1 MEFPKISLS
10 RLLMLVFAVALVI
23 YGVFNM
29 DSVVGFI
36 GYVVG
41 LLRPFLIGVVI
52 AFILNVPLRLFEQ
65 RVFVRVQ
72 NPRFKKM
79 ERGISILLSIVLVWA
94 ILGLI
99 VSVVLPQLASSLSL
113 FISAVPS
120 YIDYLI
126 NFLSM
131 FEHYSPAI
139 GNFIDQI
146 ENFSPNTLEN
156 YLTGLLNDQF
166 SAWTSVLSSAVVS
179 TVSFV
184 SNIASSV
191 VHVVVA
197 FIFSIYI
204 LFNKETLAVQARK
217 ICFAFLSKRA
227 AIYLVHAAQVSF
239 AKFYHFIIG
248 QLTEAII
255 LGSLCTIGMLILRL
269 PYAPMIGVL
278 TGFCA
283 LIPIFGAFIGG
294 AVGALLI
301 LTVSPMKALTF
312 LIFLIVLQ
320 QVEGHVIYP
329 KVVGGSVGLPAMWTL
344 FAITIGG
351 SLMGLIGMLL
361 SVPLCAALYYLFTE
375 IVYARLKHNEIP
387 PDDAVIQSGVD
398 EGLRL

>member
-1 MEFPKISLS
+1 
-10 RLLMLVFAVALVI
+10 MLVFAVALVI

-156 YLTGLLNDQF
+156 HLTGLLNDQL

-191 VHVVVA
+191 VHV
-197 FIFSIYI
+197 S
-204 LFNKETLAVQARK
+204 R
-217 ICFAFLSKRA
+217 R
-227 AIYLVHAAQVSF
+227 VHLQHLHSF
-239 AKFYHFIIG
+239 
-248 QLTEAII
+248 
-255 LGSLCTIGMLILRL
+255 
-269 PYAPMIGVL
+269 
-278 TGFCA
+278 
-283 LIPIFGAFIGG
+283 
-294 AVGALLI
+294 
-301 LTVSPMKALTF
+301 
-312 LIFLIVLQ
+312 
-320 QVEGHVIYP
+320 
-329 KVVGGSVGLPAMWTL
+329 
-344 FAITIGG
+344 
-351 SLMGLIGMLL
+351 
-361 SVPLCAALYYLFTE
+361 
-375 IVYARLKHNEIP
+375 
-387 PDDAVIQSGVD
+387 
-398 EGLRL
+398 

>member
-156 YLTGLLNDQF
+156 YLTGLLNDQL

-227 AIYLVHAAQVSF
+227 AVYLVHAAQVSF

-283 LIPIFGAFIGG
+283 LIPIFGAFIGCF
-294 AVGALLI
+294 VGVFLI
-301 LTVSPMKALTF
+301 LIASPIKALWF
-312 LIFLIVLQ
+312 LVLFLVLQ
-320 QVEGHVIYP
+320 QVEGNVIYP
-329 KVVGGSVGLPAMWTL
+329 RVVGGSVGLPSIWVLVAVTLGASLGGVMGML
-344 FAITIGG
+344 FAIPLVSVVYT
-351 SLMGLIGMLL
+351 LL
-361 SVPLCAALYYLFTE
+361 REHVRRCIRERGIAE
-375 IVYARLKHNEIP
+375 KK
-387 PDDAVIQSGVD
+387 IQ
-398 EGLRL
+398 

>member
-1 MEFPKISLS
+1 MEFPKIPLS

-156 YLTGLLNDQF
+156 YLTGLLNDQL

-351 SLMGLIGMLL
+351 RLRCSSMLASNGSLEPSSNMPSICLVMIK
-361 SVPLCAALYYLFTE
+361 SIKVFSC
-375 IVYARLKHNEIP
+375 
-387 PDDAVIQSGVD
+387 
-398 EGLRL
+398 